1 MKVKSEEDLKIEFE
15 IGSIVTLKSHPLLYN
30 EVINGDGKLVPPFM
44 VIKEIFNEDKK
55 KRTHSEE
62 LGKQIADKIKYNCVF
77 FDDNRVEFKEVTL
90 YKSSLSLYKKLGK
103 KDKEEKKEVINFL
116 EKYKFGNV
124 VSFKTKNIEL
134 SKLKESKRRDKRE
147 NLKPKGKEDPIKE
160 SELITSQNVVNYSSP
175 DFVLIGI
182 KKNDSTNEFY
192 PNGDIRKVVSEVLYK
207 VKWFNANQ
215 MKFSEIYLPAECF
228 TDKQPFETK
237 VLHNSEKKDN

>member
-1 MKVKSEEDLKIEFE
+1 MNVKSEEYLKTEFE

-44 VIKEIFNEDKK
+44 VIKEVFNEDKK

-90 YKSSLSLYKKLGK
+90 YKSNLSLYKKLGEEDK
-103 KDKEEKKEVINFL
+103 KEEINYL
-116 EKYKFGNV
+116 EKYKFGSV

-134 SKLKESKRRDKRE
+134 SKLKESKKRDKRE
-147 NLKPKGKEDPIKE
+147 NLKPKEKEDPIKE
-160 SELITSQNVVNYSSP
+160 SELITIQNVVNYSSP

-207 VKWFNANQ
+207 VKWFNSNQ

-237 VLHNSEKKDN
+237 VPHNSETKDK